1 MERLPNRYPK
11 ISQSHKVP
19 LYKGLS
25 LFYPKL
31 VKNFRNAC
39 VVEINVILSYPNT
52 TILELKK
59 KSSVSFRCFYLL
71 QPMRVYKIKE
81 CQERAKR

>member
-31 VKNFRNAC
+31 IKNFRNAC

-59 KSSVSFRCFYLL
+59 KSSVPFRCFYLL

-81 CQERAKR
+81 CKERIKR